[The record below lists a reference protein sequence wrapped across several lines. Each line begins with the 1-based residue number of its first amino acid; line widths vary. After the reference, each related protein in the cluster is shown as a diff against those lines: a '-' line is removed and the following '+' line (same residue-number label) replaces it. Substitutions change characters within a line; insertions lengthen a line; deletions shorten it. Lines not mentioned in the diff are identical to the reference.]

1 VDDRL
6 DYSLA
11 MLQVQP
17 GERLPIEVERG
28 DSRLELAV
36 SMPRAERGTAED
48 PQKTAWSVI
57 GVRAKPLNQSA
68 MSRLNS
74 RMRTP
79 YRGGLYITAV
89 RKGSA
94 AAEQGIQVGDV
105 LLGIHG
111 WQTASLDDLAGILEH
126 PEIRKGPRA
135 KFYIV
140 RREQTLYGHFQL
152 AARNAEDR
160 R

>member
-1 VDDRL
+1 
-6 DYSLA
+6 
-11 MLQVQP
+11 
-17 GERLPIEVERG
+17 
-28 DSRLELAV
+28 
-36 SMPRAERGTAED
+36 
-48 PQKTAWSVI
+48 
-57 GVRAKPLNQSA
+57 

-74 RMRTP
+74 KMRTP
-79 YRGGLYITAV
+79 YRGGLYITSV

-94 AAEQGIQVGDV
+94 AADQGIQVGDV

-111 WQTASLDDLAGILEH
+111 WQTASINDLAGILDH
-126 PEIRKGPRA
+126 PDMKKGPKA

-152 AARNAEDR
+152 ASRSQDTR